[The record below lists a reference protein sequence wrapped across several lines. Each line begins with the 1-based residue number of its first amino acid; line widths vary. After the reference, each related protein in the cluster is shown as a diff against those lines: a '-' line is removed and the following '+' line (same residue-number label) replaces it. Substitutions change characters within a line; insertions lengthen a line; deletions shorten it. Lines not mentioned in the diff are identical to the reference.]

1 VTPAI
6 PAGRAVV
13 YVAGPY
19 THPDPVSNTRRALEV
34 GTLLLDSGHVA
45 PIVPHLS
52 LFWDLHTPRPYRTWL
67 ELDLDLISRC
77 DAVLRTPGIS
87 AGADIEVQHATAE
100 GIRVFH
106 HVGDVIT
113 WAASR

>member
-1 VTPAI
+1 MKP
-6 PAGRAVV
+6 GRAVV

-19 THPDPVSNTRRALEV
+19 THPDPVSNTRTALEV
-34 GTLLLDSGHVA
+34 GTQLLDSGHVA

-77 DAVLRTPGIS
+77 DAVLRIPGSS
-87 AGADIEVQHATAE
+87 AGADIEVELAVAE
-100 GIRVFH
+100 NIPVFRS
-106 HVGDVIT
+106 VENLIA
-113 WAASR
+113 WAVSR